1 MTKNTYDFQG
11 KTVLITGGGSGM
23 GRAMAR
29 AFLDNGANVA
39 ITGRREAPLTETLAP
54 YPAERT
60 LAIPGDISTPD
71 AAKEAVALTLK
82 KFGKLDVAVHNAA
95 IFTGGEIQDVSDDA
109 WNKIRAINIDGFFHF
124 AKAIYPALVKTKGSF
139 IATLSVSA
147 LYGDWQQSV
156 YNATKHAEAGFVRCL
171 ALDWGAK
178 GIRVNGIAPAFT
190 ITDMTAAM
198 LPAEEPARTEALAPF
213 INRIPLGRP
222 AQPEDMAPAVLF
234 LASEDAA
241 YITGA
246 ILPVDG
252 GTSAST
258 GQPHI
263 D

>member
-1 MTKNTYDFQG
+1 MTKNKYDFTG
-11 KTVLITGGGSGM
+11 KSVLITGGGTGM
-23 GRAMAR
+23 GRAMAQ
-29 AFLDNGANVA
+29 AFLENGASVA
-39 ITGRREAPLTETLAP
+39 ITGRREAPLAETLAS
-54 YPAERT
+54 YPADRT
-60 LAIPGDISTPD
+60 LAIPGDISAPD
-71 AAKEAVALTLK
+71 AAREAVSLVEK
-82 KFGKLDVAVHNAA
+82 KFGKLDAAVHNAA
-95 IFTGGEIQDVSDDA
+95 IFTGGEIQDVTDEA
-109 WNKIRAINIDGFFHF
+109 WDHIRAINIDGFFHF
-124 AKAIYPALVKTKGSF
+124 AKAIYPALVKTRGAF

-147 LYGDWQQSV
+147 LYGDWKQSV
-156 YNATKHAEAGFVRCL
+156 YNATKHAEAGFIRCL
-171 ALDWGAK
+171 ALDWGAR

-190 ITDMTAAM
+190 ITDMTSGM
-198 LPAEEPARTEALAPF
+198 LPTDEPARTEALRPF

>member
-1 MTKNTYDFQG
+1 MTKNKYDFTG
-11 KTVLITGGGSGM
+11 KVVLITGGGTGM

-29 AFLDNGANVA
+29 AFLDNGASVA
-39 ITGRREAPLTETLAP
+39 ITGRREAPLAETLAP
-54 YPAERT
+54 YPADRT

-71 AAKEAVALTLK
+71 AAKDAVALVEKTL
-82 KFGKLDVAVHNAA
+82 GKLDVAVHNAA
-95 IFTGGEIQDVSDDA
+95 IFTGGEIQDVSDEA
-109 WNKIRAINIDGFFHF
+109 WDKIRAINIDGFFHF
-124 AKAIYPALVKTKGSF
+124 AKAVYPALAKTKGSF
-139 IATLSVSA
+139 VATLSVSA
-147 LYGDWQQSV
+147 LYGDWQQAV

-190 ITDMTAAM
+190 ITDMTSGM
-198 LPAEEPARTEALAPF
+198 LPTEEPARTEALLPF
-213 INRIPLGRP
+213 VNRIPLGRP

-234 LASEDAA
+234 LASDDAA

-263 D
+263 G